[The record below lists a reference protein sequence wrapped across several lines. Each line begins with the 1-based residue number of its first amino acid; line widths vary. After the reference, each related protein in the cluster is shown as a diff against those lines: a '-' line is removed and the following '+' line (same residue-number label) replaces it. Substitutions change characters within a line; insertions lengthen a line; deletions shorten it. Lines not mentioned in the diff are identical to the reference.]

1 MSRFTRLVVVTL
13 AALLIVGCGKD
24 SPLTGTGQEGIE
36 VTGYLTSSLIHTTSD
51 GPLSDDTPVQLRII
65 GLPGA
70 ATQVTEVKATNQ
82 RSGESNSGAVAADG
96 SFELALMVLR
106 SDSISIA
113 PVGVATEETVDIQ
126 INDISPFPNLSEGG
140 QEIEYGMEY
149 LDECEPFADEESGSE
164 PGPEEDEEWEHDWTE
179 EDLSPEQE
187 EDCQVALVQV
197 FLAEPLPEGKLLL
210 LNPDLDIVKA
220 MESENQ
226 QVWYGVIR
234 AFPEQVLWLVHEL
247 DDGSWS
253 EFYSIAVP

>member
-1 MSRFTRLVVVTL
+1 M
-13 AALLIVGCGKD
+13 
-24 SPLTGTGQEGIE
+24 
-36 VTGYLTSSLIHTTSD
+36 IHTTSD
-51 GPLSDDTPVQLRII
+51 GPLSDDTPVRLRII

-113 PVGVATEETVDIQ
+113 PVGVETEETVDIQ
-126 INDISPFPNLSEGG
+126 INDISPFPSLSEGG
-140 QEIEYGMEY
+140 QEIDYGMEY
-149 LDECEPFADEESGSE
+149 LDECEPFTDEESESE

-197 FLAEPLPEGKLLL
+197 FLAEPLLKGKLLL
-210 LNPDLDIVKA
+210 LNPELDIVEA
-220 MESENQ
+220 MKRKSTSL
-226 QVWYGVIR
+226 VRGDSCLSR
-234 AFPEQVLWLVHEL
+234 ASPVV
-247 DDGSWS
+247 G
-253 EFYSIAVP
+253 A